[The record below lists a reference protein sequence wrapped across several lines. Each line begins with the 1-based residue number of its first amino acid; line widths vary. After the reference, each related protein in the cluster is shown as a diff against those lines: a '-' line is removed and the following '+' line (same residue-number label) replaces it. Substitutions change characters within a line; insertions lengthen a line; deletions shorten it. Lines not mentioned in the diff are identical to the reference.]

1 MAFLY
6 GLFSYIGYFFIMIA
20 CMVGAIITAKYKFS
34 WAIYSAGAVL
44 QLVALIGN
52 QMNANIYGD
61 SMVLY
66 WIIYFALLIVS
77 AVTIV
82 DRHEKEIRKP
92 KRSKET
98 SESYSSK
105 YTVAQIETSKNAQ
118 QRIEL
123 PEDKTQ
129 KHTQNKHKKGFFH
142 SYTDMWKNSTN
153 MSVNVTRSD
162 FVKAKVLNTIAFCCF
177 FFFCCFVCWCAD
189 ELPRRHPDNFW
200 EYLTDLEF
208 DDEWYVSTLL
218 IYFIVLFISHLV
230 VSKLYTAKR
239 IKSLGLSPWLTL
251 APLSFFVCFSKNN
264 AREVLEEKS
273 YTIGDAYVTALSSF
287 VPFVPLYFSVLRKIN
302 NENSKD

>member
-1 MAFLY
+1 
-6 GLFSYIGYFFIMIA
+6 
-20 CMVGAIITAKYKFS
+20 
-34 WAIYSAGAVL
+34 
-44 QLVALIGN
+44 
-52 QMNANIYGD
+52 
-61 SMVLY
+61 MVLY

-92 KRSKET
+92 KRPKET
-98 SESYSSK
+98 SEPYSSK
-105 YTVAQIETSKNAQ
+105 YTVTQIETTKNTQ
-118 QRIEL
+118 QHIKFSEN
-123 PEDKTQ
+123 EHKNIYKTSI
-129 KHTQNKHKKGFFH
+129 KKGFFH

-177 FFFCCFVCWCAD
+177 FFFCFFVCWCAD
-189 ELPRRHPDNFW
+189 ELPSRHPDNFW

-208 DDEWYVSTLL
+208 DDEWYISTLL

-251 APLSFFVCFSKNN
+251 APLSFFVCFSKNSE
-264 AREVLEEKS
+264 REPLVEKS
-273 YTIGDAYVTALSSF
+273 YTIGDAYLTALSSF

-302 NENSKD
+302 KENSKD